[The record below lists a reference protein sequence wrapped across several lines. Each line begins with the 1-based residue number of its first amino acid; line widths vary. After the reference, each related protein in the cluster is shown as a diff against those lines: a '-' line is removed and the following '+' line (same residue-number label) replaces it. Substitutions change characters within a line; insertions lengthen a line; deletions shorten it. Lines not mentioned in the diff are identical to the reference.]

1 MRHAW
6 PCILIPTHMRVGVYE
21 GGRTPARAAR
31 DAGAALMISP
41 IFSPRVPKAF
51 SSTRQLTYES
61 RIGFRDLWVRRSLVE
76 EDKYF
81 TKKGLSRGWGLFL
94 PEDRGGVD
102 PWVGAW
108 VVMVVVVTGWFGHP
122 LFVCAGWTEELAFTG
137 PHVMHVSYDQIM
149 PWQRE
154 YAIQDT
160 FQEGMVFVPDNP
172 SLVCK
177 LFRVQHCAHDPT
189 HELAQVDKNKCVL
202 VPLRRMRPGEELTF
216 DYFGTDEMVSSCTVC
231 PDSSTD
237 PDHTLSL
244 SSQSVGSQ
252 VVLTGN
258 GIATTTRLLA
268 KLEARVKMIGDEEVC
283 ESLAF

>member
-1 MRHAW
+1 MH
-6 PCILIPTHMRVGVYE
+6 VGAYE
-21 GGRTPARAAR
+21 RGRTPARAAR

-41 IFSPRVPKAF
+41 IFSPRVPKAY

-61 RIGFRDLWVRRSLVE
+61 KIGFGDLWVRRSMVE

-81 TKKGLSRGWGLFL
+81 TKRGLRRGFGLFV
-94 PEDRGGVD
+94 PDDRGGMD

-108 VVMVVVVTGWFGHP
+108 MVMVVVVSGWFCHP
-122 LFVCAGWTEELAFTG
+122 LLVRAGWTDELAFTG
-137 PHVMHVSYDQIM
+137 PPHVMHVSYDQIQT
-149 PWQRE
+149 WQRE

-160 FQEGMVFVPDNP
+160 FQDGMVFVPDSP
-172 SLVCK
+172 SCVCK
-177 LFRVQHCAHDPT
+177 LFRVQHCADDPT
-189 HELAQVDKNKCVL
+189 HELAQVSKDKCVL

-216 DYFGTDEMVSSCTVC
+216 DYFGTDEMLSSCTVC

-244 SSQSVGSQ
+244 SSQSFGSE
-252 VVLTGN
+252 VTLTGN

-283 ESLAF
+283 ASLAF